1 MARSSN
7 SVRQQ
12 PKFKGKRNIQT
23 VLFAVLKPVSA
34 KAKLIITKSTEA
46 TVPKLLLDVV
56 LQDTVV
62 QMSRAQF
69 SSMVALQE
77 AFQRI
82 DKNRHVF
89 LQCSRDTLMKLF
101 VLREYRELHPGVNL
115 RKNASLWWKYAL
127 NAVLAQRVRPY
138 TWSSIKKH
146 RFDPGNL
153 KKSPRL
159 ILNLGRFIGN
169 T

>member
-1 MARSSN
+1 M
-7 SVRQQ
+7 
-12 PKFKGKRNIQT
+12 
-23 VLFAVLKPVSA
+23 KPVSA

-82 DKNRHVF
+82 DKNRQVHF
-89 LQCSRDTLMKLF
+89 
-101 VLREYRELHPGVNL
+101 
-115 RKNASLWWKYAL
+115 
-127 NAVLAQRVRPY
+127 
-138 TWSSIKKH
+138 SI
-146 RFDPGNL
+146 
-153 KKSPRL
+153 
-159 ILNLGRFIGN
+159 
-169 T
+169 

>member
-1 MARSSN
+1 
-7 SVRQQ
+7 
-12 PKFKGKRNIQT
+12 
-23 VLFAVLKPVSA
+23 LKPISA

-82 DKNRHVF
+82 DKNRQVDFSIYARISKNEELVH
-89 LQCSRDTLMKLF
+89 
-101 VLREYRELHPGVNL
+101 REYRELHPGVNL
-115 RKNASLWWKYAL
+115 HKNASLWWKYAL

-146 RFDPGNL
+146 RFDS
-153 KKSPRL
+153 KSYKE
-159 ILNLGRFIGN
+159 ILNLIPNVGRSTGS

>member
-1 MARSSN
+1 M
-7 SVRQQ
+7 
-12 PKFKGKRNIQT
+12 
-23 VLFAVLKPVSA
+23 SA

-82 DKNRHVF
+82 DKNRSKVF
-89 LQCSRDTLMKLF
+89 YQCSRKTLTKSCVF
-101 VLREYRELHPGVNL
+101 RVFRELHPGVNL
-115 RKNASLWWKYAL
+115 HKNAGLWWKYAL

-138 TWSSIKKH
+138 TWSSIKRH
-146 RFDPGNL
+146 RFDPDGH
-153 KKSPRL
+153 
-159 ILNLGRFIGN
+159 
-169 T
+169 